1 MLSLLLHP
9 CESFFH
15 RVILIPIADSS
26 SFLPTPSNDSRI
38 DDNETELGISALSTS
53 EFRSYAQEWATAAT
67 RQVLMQAIEPK
78 LENVQACQVLSLYW
92 FSKDVQDHAHILTRK
107 FYFTKL

>member
-1 MLSLLLHP
+1 MPSK
-9 CESFFH
+9 
-15 RVILIPIADSS
+15 D
-26 SFLPTPSNDSRI
+26 FLI

-53 EFRSYAQEWATAAT
+53 EFRSYAQEWAIAAT

-107 FYFTKL
+107 FHFTKL